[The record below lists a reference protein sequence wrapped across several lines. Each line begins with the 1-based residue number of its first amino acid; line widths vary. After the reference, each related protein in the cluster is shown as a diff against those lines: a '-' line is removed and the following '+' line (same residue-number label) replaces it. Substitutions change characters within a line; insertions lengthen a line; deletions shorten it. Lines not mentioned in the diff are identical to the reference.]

1 MDTVQDARRL
11 LLRGKQNAR
20 DQWRFH
26 CAIHNLLKLHRAG
39 GLDLITKPDTAPA
52 STPTAKRRP
61 PDTREPHALDRGN
74 IRRSLADRFTWNA
87 PISVTDPGS

>member
-39 GLDLITKPDTAPA
+39 GLDLKPDTAPA

-61 PDTREPHALDRGN
+61 LPTPANLSHSIAAN